1 MFRYTKA
8 TAAREVIVWIIT
20 LAMLLPFYIL
30 IVTSLKSDQE
40 ALTTSAVAPPTSID
54 FSAFVEVLTTTGRN
68 SIPMSI
74 LNSVIITAGAIFGLV
89 LFGSVAAYV
98 IARRTR
104 RWTTWTYYLVLIAII
119 LPAQL
124 GTVPLYIG
132 ARSVGLTGNAI
143 GMILLW
149 IGILLPLSVFLYAS
163 FFRGL
168 STEAAWSRQSR
179 DHGPHRDGLV
189 EALLDPRARPGIRM
203 PRQRERFGEGAIDEA
218 GPVLD
223 GNGCRHRGGRQGV
236 HGCVVG
242 DREDDP
248 VGCEA
253 CCIRSSPAGC
263 VLVQPGHRRQ
273 RREGPSDVAS
283 AVDQHLGPDDLL
295 HRIRRLHPWPAGG
308 APP

>member
-168 STEAAWSRQSR
+168 STEYEEAAVIDGATPTQAFFRVVLPLMAPATGTVAILAGLIVWNDFFNSLIFLGGSTTQTLPGRDVHLRRRPGLRVEQDLRGR
-179 DHGPHRDGLV
+179 DHLDDPDPGVLHVRP
-189 EALLDPRARPGIRM
+189 EALHPG
-203 PRQRERFGEGAIDEA
+203 F
-218 GPVLD
+218 
-223 GNGCRHRGGRQGV
+223 
-236 HGCVVG
+236 
-242 DREDDP
+242 
-248 VGCEA
+248 
-253 CCIRSSPAGC
+253 
-263 VLVQPGHRRQ
+263 
-273 RREGPSDVAS
+273 
-283 AVDQHLGPDDLL
+283 
-295 HRIRRLHPWPAGG
+295 AGG
-308 APP
+308 LKG